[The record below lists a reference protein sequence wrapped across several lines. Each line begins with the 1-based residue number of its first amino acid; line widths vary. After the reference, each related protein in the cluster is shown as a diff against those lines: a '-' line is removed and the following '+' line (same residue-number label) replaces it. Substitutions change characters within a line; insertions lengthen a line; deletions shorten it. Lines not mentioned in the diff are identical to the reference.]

1 VFNLSGSEIVVILL
15 LALVVLGPDKLP
27 DAMRKAGRTFA
38 ELKKMAS
45 GFQDEIRKGF
55 DEPSAELRKTAET
68 IREAATV
75 PGVTTRAKPS
85 AKMAA
90 ATAASEAATEPAS
103 YPDKPQHN
111 PEVDA
116 IPDLPPGNSV
126 APAATAAA
134 AVGLAGAA
142 IDGDTPDAAD
152 DTTDAAGARHGAD
165 DMATDAAE
173 PMPDAPV
180 ADRSAD
186 ASDDL
191 VDTDDEAAAV
201 GPDLGA

>member
-1 VFNLSGSEIVVILL
+1 
-15 LALVVLGPDKLP
+15 
-27 DAMRKAGRTFA
+27 MRKAGRTFA

-90 ATAASEAATEPAS
+90 ATTASEAAS

-142 IDGDTPDAAD
+142 TDGDTPDAGDDTTDAGGDTTDAVD
-152 DTTDAAGARHGAD
+152 DTTDAADEGAAAPTVEARHGAD

-180 ADRSAD
+180 AGGSAD
-186 ASDDL
+186 VSDDL